1 MSHNK
6 SFHEQAVDEILKS
19 FDTSEKG
26 LDNEKVSRRRDKY
39 GNNELE
45 EREKKSWFRILLS
58 QLTNPVIYLLVAA
71 VIVSLIFNDIP
82 EAIAI
87 AVVIILNT
95 VIGFW
100 MEYQAQSSLEALKKM
115 DVLYTSVSRSGEVKE
130 IKAEELVPGDIVHLE
145 AGDLVPADA
154 RVITESELKA
164 DESALTG
171 ESVPVDKQTA
181 PLDKETPLADRTN
194 MLYKGTAL
202 ASGKAKAVI
211 VTTGMDTE
219 IGNISRMVAGAAG
232 EEIPLN
238 RKLSRLTKKLI
249 WLIGGLAISFFFFG
263 WLSGKDIYLML
274 QTAIAWA
281 IAAIPE
287 GLPIVASISLAKG
300 MLLLAKQNV
309 LVRKLASIETLGETT
324 LILTDKTGTL
334 TKNQLSLNN
343 MNLVSRKIEVGED
356 SDFKEDEAFGHFKK
370 IAVLCN
376 DASSKNGGHEGDPLD
391 AALLDYFSEEDEK
404 SYDELRGLKKINED
418 PFDSDSMYMGSIHLV
433 DDTCYIAA
441 KGATSAI
448 LKMCSHY
455 FDKNGKKKIDG
466 QFIEKWKKHDK
477 ENSSQGLKVIGFA
490 YRERP
495 AADADEL
502 GRKEEFLEDM
512 IFVGIAGFID
522 PVREDIA
529 GSIEKCQHAGI
540 RVVMV
545 TGDHPETARNIA
557 GQIHLLDDDDRNKV
571 IAGKDLDKQEDI
583 EKVAVFA
590 RVDPSQKLDIV
601 QNFQDRG
608 EIVGMTGDGV
618 NDTPALK
625 KADIGI
631 AMGKR
636 GTQIAHDVADMVL
649 QDDAF
654 PSIVRAVEEGRII
667 FENIKK
673 FVIYQLSYHLA
684 EIIIIAGISFTLFNL
699 PLLPLQLLFIN
710 LLSDVFPALALGI
723 GKGSSNIMEK
733 PPKDPDEPII
743 TKRNWLITTIYGA
756 VISIFVIAAYVF
768 ALEVMDMSKELCNNI
783 AFFSLAIGQLLHVF
797 NMREAEEPVFNNQV
811 TRNKYIWYALAFC
824 IIMLAAAYL
833 IPVVSNALS
842 FEKLEKDAWLIIAI
856 TAILPLLTNQ
866 IIKKIWKL

>member
-1 MSHNK
+1 MSNNK
-6 SFHEQAVDEILKS
+6 SFHSQSPDEILKS
-19 FDTSEKG
+19 LDTSEEG
-26 LDNEKVSRRRDKY
+26 LNDEEVSYRRKKY
-39 GNNELE
+39 GPNELE
-45 EREKKSWFRILLS
+45 EREEKSWLQILLS

-71 VIVSLIFNDIP
+71 VAVSLIFNDIP

-87 AVVIILNT
+87 AIVIILNT
-95 VIGFW
+95 AIGFW
-100 MEYQAQSSLEALKKM
+100 MEYQAQSSLKALKKM
-115 DVLYTSVSRSGEVKE
+115 DALYTGVIRSGEAGE
-130 IKAEELVPGDIVHLE
+130 IRAEELVPGDIIQLE

-154 RVITESELKA
+154 RIITATELKA

-171 ESVPVDKQTA
+171 ESVPVEKQSA
-181 PLDKETPLADRTN
+181 LLDEDTSLADRTN

-202 ASGKAKAVI
+202 ASGKVKAV
-211 VTTGMDTE
+211 VVATGMETE
-219 IGNISRMVAGAAG
+219 IGNISRMVTGAAG

-238 RKLSRLTKKLI
+238 KKLSRLTKKLI
-249 WLIGGLAISFFFFG
+249 WLIAGLAISFFLFG

-334 TKNQLSLNN
+334 TKNRLGLNN
-343 MNLVSRKIEVGED
+343 MHLTSREIEAGEEKD
-356 SDFKEDEAFGHFKK
+356 IKGDEAFVHFTR
-370 IAVLCN
+370 IAILCN

-391 AALLDYFSEEDEK
+391 TALLDYFKQHDENSYK
-404 SYDELRGLKKINED
+404 SLRELNKINED
-418 PFDSDSMYMGSIHLV
+418 PFDSESMYMGSIHLE

-448 LKMCSHY
+448 LNLCSHY
-455 FDKNGKKKIDG
+455 FDENDKKKIDG
-466 QFIEKWKKHDK
+466 KFMDKWKKLDE
-477 ENSSQGLKVIGFA
+477 ENSAQGLKVIAFA
-490 YRERP
+490 FRERP

-502 GRKEEFLEDM
+502 RQKEEFLEDM
-512 IFVGIAGFID
+512 TFVGIAGFID

-540 RVVMV
+540 RVVML

-557 GQIHLLDDDDRNKV
+557 GRIHLLDDDARNRV
-571 IAGKDLDKQEDI
+571 ITGKDLDK
-583 EKVAVFA
+583 EKEIDSIAVFA
-590 RVDPSQKLDIV
+590 RVDPAQKLDIV
-601 QNFQDRG
+601 KHFQDLG

-649 QDDAF
+649 KDDAF

-684 EIIIIAGISFTLFNL
+684 EIIIIAGISFTFFNL

-723 GKGSSNIMEK
+723 GKGSGNIMEK

-743 TKRNWLITTIYGA
+743 TKRNWLITAVYGV
-756 VISIFVIAAYVF
+756 VISVFVIAAYVY
-768 ALEVMDMSKELCNNI
+768 ALEVMGLSKEIGNNI

-797 NMREAEEPVFNNQV
+797 NMREADEPVFNNQV

-824 IIMLAAAYL
+824 IIMLLAAYF

-842 FEKLEKDAWLIIAI
+842 FERLEADTWLLISI

-866 IIKKIWKL
+866 VIKKIWKF

>member
-6 SFHEQAVDEILKS
+6 SFHAQPVDDILKS

-26 LDNEKVSRRRDKY
+26 LDNEEVSRRRDKY
-39 GNNELE
+39 GKNELE
-45 EREKKSWFRILLS
+45 EREQKSWLQILLS

-71 VIVSLIFNDIP
+71 VIVSLVFNDIP

-115 DVLYTSVSRSGEVKE
+115 DVLYASVSRSGEINE

-171 ESVPVDKQTA
+171 ESVPVDKQTD
-181 PLDKETPLADRTN
+181 PVDKETPLADRTN

-211 VTTGMDTE
+211 VTTGMETE
-219 IGNISRMVAGAAG
+219 IGNISRMVAGASG

-238 RKLSRLTKKLI
+238 RKLSGLTKKLI

-334 TKNQLSLNN
+334 TKNRLSLNN
-343 MNLVSRKIEVGED
+343 MHLISKKIELSKD
-356 SDFKEDEAFGHFKK
+356 KDFEEDETFIHFKK

-391 AALLDYFSEEDEK
+391 AALLDYFREHDEK
-404 SYDELRGLKKINED
+404 SYNELSGLKKINED
-418 PFDSDSMYMGSIHLV
+418 PFDSDSMYMGSIHLE
-433 DDTCYIAA
+433 DDSCYIAA

-455 FDKNGKKKIDG
+455 FDKKGKNRIDG
-466 QFIEKWKKHDK
+466 EFIEKWKKFDK
-477 ENSSQGLKVIGFA
+477 ENSSKGLKVIGFA
-490 YRERP
+490 FRERP

-502 GRKEEFLEDM
+502 EKKEEFLEDM

-529 GSIEKCQHAGI
+529 DSIEKCQHAGI

-557 GQIHLLDDDDRNKV
+557 GQIHLLDNDHKNKV
-571 IAGKDLDKQEDI
+571 IAGKDLNKQGDI

-601 QNFQDRG
+601 QRFQDRG

-636 GTQIAHDVADMVL
+636 GTQVAHEVADMVL

-654 PSIVRAVEEGRII
+654 PSIVSAVEEGRII

-743 TKRNWLITTIYGA
+743 TKRNWLITTVYGV

-768 ALEVMDMSKELCNNI
+768 ALEVMGMSKEVCNNI

-797 NMREAEEPVFNNQV
+797 NMREAEEAVFNNQV

-842 FEKLEKDAWLIIAI
+842 FEKLEPGTWLIILI
-856 TAILPLLTNQ
+856 TALLPLFTNQ
-866 IIKKIWKL
+866 TIKKIWKL

>member
-6 SFHEQAVDEILKS
+6 SFHSLSPDEIFKS
-19 FDTSEKG
+19 LDTSEKG
-26 LDNEKVSRRRDKY
+26 LNSEEVSRRKKRY
-39 GNNELE
+39 GSNELE
-45 EREKKSWFRILLS
+45 EREQKSWLQILLS
-58 QLTNPVIYLLVAA
+58 QLINPVIYLLVAA
-71 VIVSLIFNDIP
+71 VAVSLIFNDIP

-87 AVVIILNT
+87 AIVIILNT
-95 VIGFW
+95 AIGFW
-100 MEYQAQSSLEALKKM
+100 MEYQAQSSLRALKKM
-115 DVLYTSVSRSGEVKE
+115 DSLYTGVVRSGEMRD
-130 IKAEELVPGDIVHLE
+130 IKAEELVPGDIIQLE

-154 RVITESELKA
+154 RIITEAELKV

-171 ESVPVDKQTA
+171 ESLTVDKQSGL
-181 PLDKETPLADRTN
+181 LDENTSLADRTN

-202 ASGKAKAVI
+202 ASGKVKAI
-211 VTTGMDTE
+211 VVSTGMDTE
-219 IGNISRMVAGAAG
+219 IGNISRMVTGASG

-238 RKLSRLTKKLI
+238 KKLSRLTKNLI
-249 WLIGGLAISFFFFG
+249 WLIAGLAISFFFFG

-334 TKNQLSLNN
+334 TKNHLGLNN
-343 MNLVSRKIEVGED
+343 MHLVNREIDVGETRD
-356 SDFKEDEAFGHFKK
+356 INDDEAFTHFKK
-370 IAVLCN
+370 ISILCN

-391 AALLDYFSEEDEK
+391 AALLDYFKEHNEN
-404 SYDELRGLKKINED
+404 SYKRLRELKKINED
-418 PFDSDSMYMGSIHLV
+418 PFDSESMYMGSIHLE

-448 LKMCSHY
+448 LDLCSHY
-455 FDKNGKKKIDG
+455 FVKNVKKKIDG
-466 QFIEKWKKHDK
+466 EFREKWLKLDEKY
-477 ENSSQGLKVIGFA
+477 SSQGLKVIGFA
-490 YRERP
+490 FSEKP
-495 AADADEL
+495 SGDADEL
-502 GRKEEFLEDM
+502 RQKEEFLEGM

-529 GSIEKCQHAGI
+529 ASIEKCQHAGI
-540 RVVMV
+540 RVVML

-557 GQIHLLDDDDRNKV
+557 GRIHLLDDEDNNRV
-571 IAGKDLDKQEDI
+571 ITGKDLDKEEEID
-583 EKVAVFA
+583 KVAVFA

-601 QNFQDRG
+601 KHFQDKG

-631 AMGKR
+631 AMGRR

-649 QDDAF
+649 KDDAF

-684 EIIIIAGISFTLFNL
+684 EIIIIAGISFTFFNL

-723 GKGSSNIMEK
+723 GKGSGNIMEK

-743 TKRNWLITTIYGA
+743 SRKNWLTTTVYGL
-756 VISIFVIAAYVF
+756 VISIFVIASYIF
-768 ALEVMDMSKELCNNI
+768 ALEVMDLSKEICNNI

-797 NMREAEEPVFNNQV
+797 NMREADEPVFINQV
-811 TRNKYIWYALAFC
+811 TKNKYIWYALAFC
-824 IIMLAAAYL
+824 IIMLLAAYF
-833 IPVVSNALS
+833 IPVVSKALS
-842 FEKLEKDAWLIIAI
+842 FERLEPATWLLIAI
-856 TAILPLLTNQ
+856 TALLPLLTNQ

>member
-1 MSHNK
+1 
-6 SFHEQAVDEILKS
+6 
-19 FDTSEKG
+19 
-26 LDNEKVSRRRDKY
+26 
-39 GNNELE
+39 
-45 EREKKSWFRILLS
+45 
-58 QLTNPVIYLLVAA
+58 
-71 VIVSLIFNDIP
+71 
-82 EAIAI
+82 
-87 AVVIILNT
+87 
-95 VIGFW
+95 FW
-100 MEYQAQSSLEALKKM
+100 MEYQAQSSLKALKKM
-115 DVLYTSVSRSGEVKE
+115 DVLHTRVIRSGEAGE
-130 IKAEELVPGDIVHLE
+130 LRAEELVPGDIVQME

-154 RVITESELKA
+154 RIISESELKV

-171 ESVPVDKQTA
+171 ESVPVEKQTGT
-181 PLDKETPLADRTN
+181 LDKDTSLADRTN
-194 MLYKGTAL
+194 ILYKGTAL
-202 ASGKAKAVI
+202 SSGKAKAVI

-219 IGNISRMVAGAAG
+219 IGNISRMVAGATG

-238 RKLSRLTKKLI
+238 KKLSSLTKKLI
-249 WLIGGLAISFFFFG
+249 WLIAGLAISFFFFG

-334 TKNQLSLNN
+334 TKNRLSLNN
-343 MNLVSRKIEVGED
+343 MHLLNREIEAGEEKD
-356 SDFKEDEAFGHFKK
+356 INGDEVFKHFKK

-376 DASSKNGGHEGDPLD
+376 DATATKGGHEGDPLD
-391 AALLDYFSEEDEK
+391 TALLDYFKQHDK
-404 SYDELRGLKKINED
+404 NSYNSLRDLEKINED
-418 PFDSDSMYMGSIHLV
+418 PFDSESMYMGSIHLENE
-433 DDTCYIAA
+433 TCYIAA
-441 KGATSAI
+441 KGATGAI
-448 LKMCSHY
+448 LNLCSHY
-455 FDKNGKKKIDG
+455 IDKDGKKKIDG
-466 QFIEKWKKHDK
+466 KFRDKWLKIDK
-477 ENSSQGLKVIGFA
+477 ENSSRGLKVIGFA
-490 YRERP
+490 FSERP
-495 AADADEL
+495 AADAGEL
-502 GRKEEFLEDM
+502 RQKEEFLEDM

-529 GSIEKCQHAGI
+529 DSIEKCQHAGI
-540 RVVMV
+540 RVVML

-557 GQIHLLDDDDRNKV
+557 GRIHLLDNDGRNKV
-571 IAGKDLDKQEDI
+571 ITGKELDKVEDL
-583 EKVAVFA
+583 ENVAVFA
-590 RVDPSQKLDIV
+590 RVDPSQKLNIV
-601 QNFQDRG
+601 KHFQDLG

-636 GTQIAHDVADMVL
+636 GTQVAHDVADMVL
-649 QDDAF
+649 KDDAF

-684 EIIIIAGISFTLFNL
+684 EIIIIAGISFTFFNL

-723 GKGSSNIMEK
+723 GLGSSNIMEK

-743 TKRNWLITTIYGA
+743 TKRNWLITAVYGV
-756 VISIFVIAAYVF
+756 VISVFVIAAYVY
-768 ALEVMDMSKELCNNI
+768 ALEVVGLSKEICNNI

-797 NMREAEEPVFNNQV
+797 NMREADEAVFNNQV

-824 IIMLAAAYL
+824 IIMLLAAYF

-842 FEKLEKDAWLIIAI
+842 FERLEADTWLLISI

-866 IIKKIWKL
+866 VIKKIWKL

>member
-1 MSHNK
+1 MSNNK
-6 SFHEQAVDEILKS
+6 SFHSQSPDEIFKS
-19 FDTSEKG
+19 LDTSEEG
-26 LDNEKVSRRRDKY
+26 LNDEEVSHRRDQY
-39 GNNELE
+39 GSNELE
-45 EREKKSWFRILLS
+45 EREEKSWLQILLS

-71 VIVSLIFNDIP
+71 VAVSLIFNDIP

-87 AVVIILNT
+87 AIVIILNT
-95 VIGFW
+95 AIGFW
-100 MEYQAQSSLEALKKM
+100 MEYQAQSSLKALKKM
-115 DVLYTSVSRSGEVKE
+115 DALYTGVIRSGEAGE
-130 IKAEELVPGDIVHLE
+130 IRAEELVPGDIIQLE

-154 RVITESELKA
+154 RIIAESELKV

-171 ESVPVDKQTA
+171 ESVPVEKQSA
-181 PLDKETPLADRTN
+181 LLDEDTSLADRTN

-202 ASGKAKAVI
+202 ASGKVKAV
-211 VTTGMDTE
+211 VVATGMETE
-219 IGNISRMVAGAAG
+219 IGNISRMVTGATG

-238 RKLSRLTKKLI
+238 KKLSRLTKKLI
-249 WLIGGLAISFFFFG
+249 WLIAGLAVSFFFFG

-334 TKNQLSLNN
+334 TKNRLGLNN
-343 MNLVSRKIEVGED
+343 MHLTSREIEVGEEKD
-356 SDFKEDEAFGHFKK
+356 IKGDEAFLHFTK
-370 IAVLCN
+370 IAILCN
-376 DASSKNGGHEGDPLD
+376 DASSKNDGHEGDPLD
-391 AALLDYFSEEDEK
+391 TALLDYFKQNDEK
-404 SYDELRGLKKINED
+404 SYNRFRELKKINED
-418 PFDSDSMYMGSIHLV
+418 PFDSESMYMGSIHLE
-433 DDTCYIAA
+433 DDRCYIAA

-448 LKMCSHY
+448 LNLCSHY
-455 FDKNGKKKIDG
+455 FDKDGKKEIDG
-466 QFIEKWKKHDK
+466 KFREKWLKLDK
-477 ENSSQGLKVIGFA
+477 ENSSRGLKVIGFA
-490 YRERP
+490 FRERP

-502 GRKEEFLEDM
+502 RQKEEFLEDM

-529 GSIEKCQHAGI
+529 DSIERCQHAGI
-540 RVVMV
+540 RVVML

-557 GQIHLLDDDDRNKV
+557 GRIHLLDDDGRNRV
-571 IAGKDLDKQEDI
+571 ITGKELDKVEDI
-583 EKVAVFA
+583 ENVAVFA

-601 QNFQDRG
+601 KHFQDLG

-649 QDDAF
+649 KDDAF

-673 FVIYQLSYHLA
+673 FIIYQLSYHLA
-684 EIIIIAGISFTLFNL
+684 EIIIIAGISFTFFNL

-723 GKGSSNIMEK
+723 GKGSGNIMEK
-733 PPKDPDEPII
+733 LPKDPDEPII
-743 TKRNWLITTIYGA
+743 TKRNWLITAVYGV
-756 VISIFVIAAYVF
+756 VISVFVIAAYVY
-768 ALEVMDMSKELCNNI
+768 ALEVMGLSKEIGNNI

-797 NMREAEEPVFNNQV
+797 NMREADEAVFNNQV

-824 IIMLAAAYL
+824 IIMLIAAYF

-842 FEKLEKDAWLIIAI
+842 FERLEADTWLLISI

-866 IIKKIWKL
+866 VIKKIWKL

>member
-1 MSHNK
+1 MSNNK
-6 SFHEQAVDEILKS
+6 SFHSQSPDEIFKS
-19 FDTSEKG
+19 LDTSEEG
-26 LDNEKVSRRRDKY
+26 LNDEEVSHRRDQY
-39 GNNELE
+39 GSNELE
-45 EREKKSWFRILLS
+45 EREEKSWLQILLS

-71 VIVSLIFNDIP
+71 VAVSLIFNDIP

-87 AVVIILNT
+87 AIVIILNT
-95 VIGFW
+95 AIGFW
-100 MEYQAQSSLEALKKM
+100 MEYQAQSSLKALKKM
-115 DVLYTSVSRSGEVKE
+115 DALYTGVIRSGEAGE
-130 IKAEELVPGDIVHLE
+130 IRAEELVPGDIIQME

-154 RVITESELKA
+154 RIIAESELKV

-171 ESVPVDKQTA
+171 ESVPVEKQSA
-181 PLDKETPLADRTN
+181 LLDEDTSLADRTN

-202 ASGKAKAVI
+202 ASGKVKAV
-211 VTTGMDTE
+211 VVATGMETE
-219 IGNISRMVAGAAG
+219 IGNISRMVTGATG

-238 RKLSRLTKKLI
+238 KKLSRLTKKLI
-249 WLIGGLAISFFFFG
+249 WLIAGLAVSFFFFG

-334 TKNQLSLNN
+334 TKNRLGLNN
-343 MNLVSRKIEVGED
+343 MHLTSREIEVGEEKD
-356 SDFKEDEAFGHFKK
+356 IKGDEAFLHFTK
-370 IAVLCN
+370 IAILCN
-376 DASSKNGGHEGDPLD
+376 DASSKNDGHEGDPLD
-391 AALLDYFSEEDEK
+391 TALLDYFKQNDEK
-404 SYDELRGLKKINED
+404 SYNRFRELKKINED
-418 PFDSDSMYMGSIHLV
+418 PFDSESMYMGSIHLE
-433 DDTCYIAA
+433 DDRCYIAA

-448 LKMCSHY
+448 LNLCSHY
-455 FDKNGKKKIDG
+455 FDKDGKKEIDG
-466 QFIEKWKKHDK
+466 KFREKWLKLDK
-477 ENSSQGLKVIGFA
+477 ENSSRGLKVIGFA
-490 YRERP
+490 FRERP

-502 GRKEEFLEDM
+502 RQKEEFLEDM

-529 GSIEKCQHAGI
+529 DSIERCQHAGI
-540 RVVMV
+540 RVVML

-557 GQIHLLDDDDRNKV
+557 GRIHLLDDDGRNRV
-571 IAGKDLDKQEDI
+571 ITGKELDKVEDI
-583 EKVAVFA
+583 ENVAVFA

-601 QNFQDRG
+601 KHFQDLG

-649 QDDAF
+649 KDDAF

-673 FVIYQLSYHLA
+673 FIIYQLSYHLA
-684 EIIIIAGISFTLFNL
+684 EIIIIAGISFTFFNL

-723 GKGSSNIMEK
+723 GKGSGNIMEK
-733 PPKDPDEPII
+733 LPKDPDEPII
-743 TKRNWLITTIYGA
+743 TKRNWLITAVYGV
-756 VISIFVIAAYVF
+756 VISVFVIAAYVY
-768 ALEVMDMSKELCNNI
+768 ALEVMGLSKEIGNNI

-797 NMREAEEPVFNNQV
+797 NMREADEAVFNNQV

-824 IIMLAAAYL
+824 IIMLIAAYF

-842 FEKLEKDAWLIIAI
+842 FERLEADTWLLISI

-866 IIKKIWKL
+866 VIKKIWKL

>member
-6 SFHEQAVDEILKS
+6 SFHSQSPDDIFKS
-19 FDTSEKG
+19 LDTSEEG
-26 LDNEKVSRRRDKY
+26 LNNEEVNRRRDKY
-39 GNNELE
+39 GNNKLE
-45 EREKKSWFRILLS
+45 EREQKSWLQILLS

-87 AVVIILNT
+87 AIVIILNT
-95 VIGFW
+95 AIGFW
-100 MEYQAQSSLEALKKM
+100 MEYQAQSSLKALKKM
-115 DVLYTSVSRSGEVKE
+115 DVLYAMVIRSGEAGE
-130 IKAEELVPGDIVHLE
+130 LRAEELVPGDIVQLE

-154 RVITESELKA
+154 RIITESELKV

-171 ESVPVDKQTA
+171 ESVPVEKQTGT
-181 PLDKETPLADRTN
+181 LDKDTSLADRTN

-202 ASGKAKAVI
+202 SSGKAKAV
-211 VTTGMDTE
+211 VVATGMDTE
-219 IGNISRMVAGAAG
+219 IGNISRMVTGATG

-238 RKLSRLTKKLI
+238 KKLSRLTKKLI
-249 WLIGGLAISFFFFG
+249 WLIAGLAISFFFFG

-334 TKNQLSLNN
+334 TKNRLGLNN
-343 MNLVSRKIEVGED
+343 MHLTSREIEVGEEKD
-356 SDFKEDEAFGHFKK
+356 IKGDEAFAHFKK
-370 IAVLCN
+370 IAILCN
-376 DASSKNGGHEGDPLD
+376 DATSTNGGHEGDPLD
-391 AALLDYFSEEDEK
+391 TALLDYFKQHDEN
-404 SYDELRGLKKINED
+404 SYNSLRDLEKINED
-418 PFDSDSMYMGSIHLV
+418 PFDSETMYMGSIHLE
-433 DDTCYIAA
+433 DDTSYIAA
-441 KGATSAI
+441 KGATGAI
-448 LKMCSHY
+448 LNLCSHY
-455 FDKNGKKKIDG
+455 FDKDEKKKIDG
-466 QFIEKWKKHDK
+466 KFREKWLKLDK

-490 YRERP
+490 FRERP

-502 GRKEEFLEDM
+502 RQKEEFLEDM
-512 IFVGIAGFID
+512 TFVGIAGFID

-529 GSIEKCQHAGI
+529 DSIEKCQHAGI
-540 RVVMV
+540 RVVML

-557 GQIHLLDDDDRNKV
+557 GRIHLLDNDGRNKV
-571 IAGKDLDKQEDI
+571 ITGKELDKAEDI
-583 EKVAVFA
+583 ENVAVFA

-601 QNFQDRG
+601 KHFQDLG
-608 EIVGMTGDGV
+608 EIVAMTGDGV

-636 GTQIAHDVADMVL
+636 GTQVARDVADMVL
-649 QDDAF
+649 KDDAF

-684 EIIIIAGISFTLFNL
+684 EIIIIAGISFTFFNL

-723 GKGSSNIMEK
+723 GLGSGNIMEK

-743 TKRNWLITTIYGA
+743 TKRNWLITAVYGL
-756 VISIFVIAAYVF
+756 VISVFVIAAYIY
-768 ALEVMDMSKELCNNI
+768 ALEVMGLSKEICNNI

-797 NMREAEEPVFNNQV
+797 NMREADEAVFNNQV

-824 IIMLAAAYL
+824 IIILIAAYF

-842 FEKLEKDAWLIIAI
+842 FERLEADAWLLISI

-866 IIKKIWKL
+866 VIKKIWKF